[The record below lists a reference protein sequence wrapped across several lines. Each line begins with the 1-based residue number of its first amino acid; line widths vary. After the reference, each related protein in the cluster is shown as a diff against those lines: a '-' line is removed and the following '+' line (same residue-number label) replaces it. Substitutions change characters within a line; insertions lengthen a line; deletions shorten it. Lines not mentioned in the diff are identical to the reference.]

1 MRLLWWIAGAD
12 ADLLEQS
19 HASDRMKYSVIG
31 ISVLLTTVAAI
42 LSGSYAF
49 HTIFKNSIISLI
61 LGIFWGLFIFNMDR
75 LILLTT
81 HKEKKIRWQQICT
94 GISRFMV
101 AFLIAVVIAKPLE
114 LKFFEETILAEIA
127 QENVRVLEKTSSQ
140 GMPEIGKLEAGNQSL
155 EKTISEAQK
164 NRDQWCGKAIEEA
177 EGTSG
182 TGKEGKGPVYE
193 EKRQMCQKYEQEL
206 QAVKA
211 KNEPFLVE
219 NRQRLRQLQDTKDK
233 QFQTIKTAQEN
244 ADDIITQLNTLENL
258 GKKNPAIAHASKA
271 ISWLFIIVDT
281 APIFAKLLSKRSAY
295 DALLER
301 REYELIENAEQE
313 MGKLKEIV
321 RRQKQFAASCCG

>member
-1 MRLLWWIAGAD
+1 MRLLWGITGSD

-81 HKEKKIRWQQICT
+81 HKEKKIRWQQICP

-114 LKFFEETILAEIA
+114 LKLFEKPILAEIA
-127 QENVRVLEKTSSQ
+127 QENARVSIQVEKTLSQ

-164 NRDQWCGKAIEEA
+164 NRDQCALEKVRETQIQSLTEHCNQYLVREKAEIRQA
-177 EGTSG
+177 TA
-182 TGKEGKGPVYE
+182 TFLLQKNWIW
-193 EKRQMCQKYEQEL
+193 KRNSITFL
-206 QAVKA
+206 
-211 KNEPFLVE
+211 KNLSLEW
-219 NRQRLRQLQDTKDK
+219 RLNSR
-233 QFQTIKTAQEN
+233 
-244 ADDIITQLNTLENL
+244 
-258 GKKNPAIAHASKA
+258 
-271 ISWLFIIVDT
+271 
-281 APIFAKLLSKRSAY
+281 
-295 DALLER
+295 
-301 REYELIENAEQE
+301 
-313 MGKLKEIV
+313 KLKRFKILT
-321 RRQKQFAASCCG
+321 